1 MKLPEHLK
9 ETNVIFT
16 FVPDPLHINLL
27 GAGND
32 ACDCL
37 EKHFPV
43 EMSEFYEKNHLKK
56 SGQGPG
62 GKFNGPSIKFIIQ
75 EDSIS
80 QLEELLPIEAS
91 AFFSYM
97 RSIRELHYLCT
108 QNELGDYQLILHDF
122 RTTIFM
128 MNSDFQ

>member
-1 MKLPEHLK
+1 MNDYYCKRDKFHFPFKSCEFPPMKLPEHLK

-27 GAGND
+27 GTGNY

-37 EKHFPV
+37 EKNFPV

-62 GKFNGPSIKFIIQ
+62 GKFNGPSFKFIIQ

-80 QLEELLPIEAS
+80 QPEELLPIFKLYEV
-91 AFFSYM
+91 
-97 RSIRELHYLCT
+97 
-108 QNELGDYQLILHDF
+108 YQRIALFVHSKRIG
-122 RTTIFM
+122 
-128 MNSDFQ
+128 